1 MGGRRATMEDVAMT
15 SRTPDP
21 SFWNGKRVL
30 VTGHTGF
37 KGSWVSLWLAR
48 LGAQITGLALAPETS
63 PNLFELADVRAG
75 IESRMVDLRDFDAV
89 NQVVRAEEPE
99 IVLHL
104 GAQSLV
110 RRGYASPL
118 ETFAVNTLGTANL
131 LEALRTQ
138 AAPAAVLI
146 VTTDKVYE
154 NDEDGHAF
162 AETDPLG
169 GHDPYSASKAAVEIV
184 TRSYA
189 RSYFRDARIA
199 TARGGNVIGGGDF
212 SDDRLVPDVWRA
224 AQANEPV
231 TLRYPDAT
239 RPWQHV
245 LDCLNGY
252 LVYLEDLAQAKPLP
266 HALNFAP
273 DDSDTL
279 SVRTMVER
287 LQRGLDVSH
296 GWARETG
303 DFPKEMRLLKLS
315 AEQASAALGWRNRLD
330 ADRTIA
336 WTVDW
341 YRAFT
346 AGRNVRDTTVS
357 QIAAFSEDL

>member
-1 MGGRRATMEDVAMT
+1 MEDVAMK

-21 SFWNGKRVL
+21 SFWRGKRVL

-37 KGSWVSLWLAR
+37 KGSWAGLWLAS
-48 LGAQITGLALAPETS
+48 LGARVTGLALAPDTS

-75 IESRMVDLRDFDAV
+75 IESRMVDLREFDAV
-89 NQVVRAEEPE
+89 NQVVRGEEPE

-118 ETFAVNTLGTANL
+118 ETFAVNTLGTTHL
-131 LEALRTQ
+131 LEALRMSAT
-138 AAPAAVLI
+138 PLAVLI

-154 NDEDGHAF
+154 NDEGGQPF
-162 AETDPLG
+162 TETDPLG
-169 GHDPYSASKAAVEIV
+169 GHDPYSASKAAAEIV

-189 RSYFRDARIA
+189 LSYFRDTRVA

-212 SDDRLVPDVWRA
+212 SADRLVPDVWRA
-224 AQANEPV
+224 ARANESV

-252 LVYLEDLAQAKPLP
+252 LVYLEDLAQGKPAP
-266 HALNFAP
+266 HTLNFAP
-273 DDSDTL
+273 DNADTL

-287 LQRGLDVSH
+287 LQRGLDVAD
-296 GWARETG
+296 GWTQEAG
-303 DFPKEMRLLKLS
+303 DFPKEMRLLRLS
-315 AEQASAALGWRNRLD
+315 AAQASAALGWCNRLD

-341 YRAFT
+341 YRAFNT
-346 AGRNVRDTTVS
+346 GHDIRETTLS
-357 QIAAFSEDL
+357 QIAAFSARP